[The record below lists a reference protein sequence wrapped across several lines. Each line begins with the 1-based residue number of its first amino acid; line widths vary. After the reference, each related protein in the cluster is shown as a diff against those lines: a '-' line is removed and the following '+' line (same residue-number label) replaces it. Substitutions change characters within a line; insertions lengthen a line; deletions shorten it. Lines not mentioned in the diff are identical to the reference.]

1 MILPIEA
8 REPLKTANDGDD
20 LKSIVL
26 ADGAR
31 VVVGDRTCVIADPAG
46 RVLVRYR
53 GDGSLELANAT
64 GDITLAAPQGR
75 VVLTSGEGVEVDAPA
90 VDVRTGKAS
99 LTARAIT
106 TTAIELTQTV
116 DRIEVRATRILER
129 ARDVFRDASGLV
141 QERAGQL
148 RTLVQGTLTVQ
159 SGETTM
165 LSERETTIDGSKIH
179 LG

>member
-8 REPLKTANDGDD
+8 NPPPKTANDGDD

-31 VVVGDRTCVIADPAG
+31 VVIGERTCVIADPAG

-53 GDGSLELANAT
+53 GDGSLELANAA
-64 GDITLAAPQGR
+64 GDITLSAPKGR
-75 VVLTSGEGVEVDAPA
+75 VILSSGEGVDVDAPEVA
-90 VDVRTGKAS
+90 VHAGNAS

-106 TTAIELTQTV
+106 TTAVELTQTI

-141 QERAGQL
+141 QQRAGQL
-148 RTLVQGTLTVQ
+148 RTLVESTFTVQ